1 MRYVRVGN
9 SGLVVSALGYGA
21 NNLGRKGSASETF
34 EGAER
39 VVKAAVDAG
48 ITYFDTADVYGYRV
62 GLSEE
67 YLGKAVASIRDQVV
81 IGTKFGIPNVYP
93 NLPYGCGSR
102 GYAIYACEQSLRR
115 LGTDYID
122 LFYYHTPDSDTPLD
136 ETVEALETLVQQ
148 GKIRYYAV
156 SNTTGWQLAEIAN
169 LASSSRF
176 VATQNN
182 YNLIDRRAEQE
193 ILPAAKYYGLGVIP
207 YYPLAAGMLTGKYT
221 DKADP
226 EGRLKAGNSRL
237 ESADYDQLRAYA
249 DWCDERGLKQ
259 ADVAIAWLASHEQ
272 VAAIIAGATRPEQ
285 IESNAKATEIELSA
299 DDLASLDE
307 IFPAP
312 EKVALF

>member
-1 MRYVRVGN
+1 MRYVRVGK
-9 SGLVVSALGYGA
+9 SGLVVSVLGYGA
-21 NNLGRKGSASETF
+21 NNLGRKGSASETL

-39 VVKAAVDAG
+39 VIKAAVDAG
-48 ITYFDTADVYGYRV
+48 ITYFDTADMYGYQA

-67 YLGKAVASIRDQVV
+67 FLGKAIASIRDEVV
-81 IGTKFGIPNVYP
+81 IGTKFGISGIYP
-93 NLPYGCGSR
+93 KLPYGGGAR

-122 LFYYHTPDSDTPLD
+122 LYYYHTPDPDTPLA
-136 ETVEALETLVQQ
+136 ETVDALETLVQQ

-169 LASSSRF
+169 LSSSNRF
-176 VATQNN
+176 IATQNN

-193 ILPAAKYYGLGVIP
+193 ILPAAKYYGLSVVP
-207 YYPLAAGMLTGKYT
+207 YYPLAAGLLTGKYT
-221 DKADP
+221 DKDAP
-226 EGRLKAGNSRL
+226 EGRLKQGNPRL
-237 ESADYDQLRAYA
+237 ESADFDQLRAYA
-249 DWCDERGLKQ
+249 DWCEERGLKQ

-272 VAAIIAGATRPEQ
+272 VAPIIAGATRPEQ
-285 IESNAKATEIELSA
+285 IESNAKATELELSA